1 MPALDLAVVAIVTWG
16 LVASSGAVEAWAYW
30 PLAVASALVGSLAIA
45 GSRGRG
51 GIGWAL
57 PAGFGLLIAS
67 VAVQLVPLPRPLILR
82 YSPATDAFVQR
93 IGGYKTLLWG
103 DPPPTHSLSVN
114 PDTTLVGLLLLCAF
128 AALLIGTA
136 RGLAPRQTRNLA
148 RALPV
153 LGAVAALMVVA
164 RSLTGTGLDPAERD
178 RMAGWMV
185 MVFPLSVCQA
195 LPAVRS
201 RIARAKANVDTHS
214 LLALVAT
221 ALMGAALVWIG
232 ISVLAH
238 AGQAAP
244 ANASGTWDDTG
255 RLVGDF
261 PASGTGLNTYGAV
274 MMVLLPA
281 LRPTT
286 GYNDYLQLAAEGG
299 FLLLVPGLILVVLF
313 GREARRQLFATSG
326 DPEARRVHVGALA
339 GLLMLAV
346 YELGSVSLQ
355 VPGNAALFAVV
366 CGVAISQSEPGG
378 SLHAGRGASDR
389 ETGRRQVSTSEGRDV
404 SESATAFRGDD

>member
-30 PLAVASALVGSLAIA
+30 PLAVASALVGGLAIA

-128 AALLIGTA
+128 AGLLIGTA

-178 RMAGWMV
+178 RMAGWMA
-185 MVFPLSVCQA
+185 MVFPLTVCQA

-201 RIARAKANVDTHS
+201 LIARAKANVDTHS

-221 ALMGAALVWIG
+221 ALMGSALVWIG
-232 ISVLAH
+232 ISVLVH
-238 AGQAAP
+238 AGPPAP

-281 LRPTT
+281 LRPTA

-313 GREARRQLFATSG
+313 GREARRRLLATSG
-326 DPEARRVHVGALA
+326 DPEARRIHVGALA

-378 SLHAGRGASDR
+378 SLRAGRGASDR
-389 ETGRRQVSTSEGRDV
+389 ETERRQLSTSEGRDV
-404 SESATAFRGDD
+404 SESAPAFRGND